1 MEPNSPNQQIEFKAK
16 KLLHSLDEKPVE
28 IRSSSPSGKTVL
40 IIVLLILAGVVSG
53 YGIAKFRRGGN
64 IISGQGLKSTQEAA
78 QSGIKVG
85 DIVGVQDEST
95 FKDSAEGVLT
105 EGGVSGEGSHH
116 LLREGGLSQN
126 VYLTSSIVDLNLFT
140 GHKIKVFGETFAAQ
154 KAGWLMD
161 VGRVKVLELNSA
173 PPFEEE

>member
-1 MEPNSPNQQIEFKAK
+1 MAPNSSTQQTEFKAK

-28 IRSSSPSGKTVL
+28 IRFSSPAGKTVL
-40 IIVLLILAGVVSG
+40 ILVLLILAGVVSG

-78 QSGIKVG
+78 QSGIKDG

-95 FKDSAEGVLT
+95 FKDSAEGVLA
-105 EGGVSGEGSHH
+105 EGGISGEGSHH

-126 VYLTSSIVDLNLFT
+126 VDLNLFT
-140 GHKIKVFGETFAAQ
+140 GHKIKVWGETFAAQ